1 VAIFIVKQAE
11 YISYFILLNFYL
23 IPLFFFFRYFYE
35 FIRNE
40 GPQKIKEV
48 EQKWQNEVGEFE
60 GINDFMNSHTSKS
73 EYF

>member
-1 VAIFIVKQAE
+1 M
-11 YISYFILLNFYL
+11 
-23 IPLFFFFRYFYE
+23 
-35 FIRNE
+35 RNE

-60 GINDFMNSHTSKS
+60 GVNDFMNSHTSKS